1 VRGQQWQYQ
10 IKEVAVNRPG
20 IEPNLAATA
29 LRRSDL
35 NPSRIAL
42 IFEEQEIR
50 YDEFGDRVRRLASL
64 LRAGG
69 VCVGD
74 RVGYLGFNHPAQLET
89 MFAAQALGA
98 IFVPLNYRLTAQEL
112 TFIVNDAGIHTLMVD
127 DALQPVLAPARENLC
142 CRHYFSSESEVAGWR
157 HLMSERAAVEPLAEV
172 VSVDQHDVAV
182 IMYTSGTTGLPK
194 GAMLTHGNILWNNIN
209 AMLAFGGSRDD
220 VILTAAPLF
229 HIGGLNV
236 MTLGS
241 FHTGSTVVL
250 QRNFDAAKVLADF
263 ERYRVSHMF
272 GAPAMFL
279 FMSQHPSFA
288 TTDLGSVKSLICG
301 AAPVPESLI
310 ELYAA
315 RGVDFCQGYGL
326 TETAPFSSFLTPEWG
341 ISKLGSAGQAPL
353 YSATRIVD
361 TNNQPVPAGERG
373 EICLRGPNIMKGY
386 WNRPEATAEAID
398 GEGWFHSG
406 DVGYF
411 DDDGF
416 LFICDRLKDMVISGG
431 ENVYPAEVEGAL
443 YKHESIA
450 EVAVIGLPDEKWGE
464 AVTAVVALHDG
475 RQLTLEELREFAQP
489 MLARYKLPLR
499 LHVVAALPRNPA
511 GKVLKFVLKDDL
523 QK

>member
-1 VRGQQWQYQ
+1 
-10 IKEVAVNRPG
+10 VNRPG
-20 IEPNLAATA
+20 IEPNLAATM
-29 LRRSDL
+29 LRRVEL
-35 NPSRIAL
+35 NPARIAL
-42 IFEEQEIR
+42 IFEEQELR
-50 YDEFGDRVRRLASL
+50 YDEFGDRVRRLSTL
-64 LRAGG
+64 LRSGG

-74 RVGYLGFNHPAQLET
+74 RVGYLGLNHPVLLET

-98 IFVPLNYRLTAQEL
+98 IFVPMNYRLTAQEL
-112 TFIVNDAGIHTLMVD
+112 TFIINDAGIHTLVVD
-127 DALQPVLAPARENLC
+127 DATRPALEPALDGLC
-142 CRHYFSSESEVAGWR
+142 CTQYFTSESLADGWR
-157 HLMSERAAVEPLAEV
+157 HLPTERAAAEPLVAA
-172 VSVDQHDVAV
+172 VSVEIHDVAI

-209 AMLAFGGSRDD
+209 SMLAFGGSPDD

-241 FHTGSTVVL
+241 FHVGSTVVL
-250 QRNFDAAKVLADF
+250 LRNFDPAQVLADF
-263 ERYRVSHMF
+263 ERYKVTNMF

-288 TTDLGSVKSLICG
+288 RTDLSSIRVLLCG

-310 ELYAA
+310 ELYGA
-315 RGVDFCQGYGL
+315 RGINFCQGYGL
-326 TETAPFSSFLTPEWG
+326 TETSPFAAFLTPEWST
-341 ISKLGSAGQAPL
+341 SKLGSAGQPPL
-353 YSATRIVD
+353 YSETRIVD
-361 TNNQPVPAGERG
+361 DDNQPLPAGGRG

-431 ENVYPAEVEGAL
+431 ENVYPAEVESAL
-443 YKHESIA
+443 YKHEAIA

-475 RQLTLEELREFAQP
+475 HQLTIEELRSFAETT
-489 MLARYKLPLR
+489 LARYKLPLR
-499 LHVVAALPRNPA
+499 LHVVDALPRNPA
-511 GKVLKFVLKDDL
+511 GKVLKFVLKDEL
-523 QK
+523 KE

>member
-1 VRGQQWQYQ
+1 M
-10 IKEVAVNRPG
+10 NRPDM
-20 IEPNLAATA
+20 EPNLAAA
-29 LRRSDL
+29 LLRRAEL
-35 NPSRIAL
+35 NPARTAL
-42 IFEEQEIR
+42 IFEEQEFT
-50 YDEFGDRVRRLASL
+50 YGEFADRVRRLATL
-64 LRAGG
+64 LRSGG

-74 RVGYLGFNHPAQLET
+74 RVGFLGLNHPALLET

-112 TFIVNDAGIHTLMVD
+112 TFIINDAGIHTLMVD
-127 DALQPVLAPARENLC
+127 DATRPVLEPARGDLC
-142 CRHYFSSESEVAGWR
+142 SKQFFTSESAADGWR
-157 HLMSERAAVEPLAEV
+157 HLSAERSEAEPLAAA
-172 VSVDQHDVAV
+172 VSVDVHDVAV

-209 AMLAFGGSRDD
+209 SMFAFGGSRDD

-250 QRNFDAAKVLADF
+250 LRNFDAAQVLKDF
-263 ERYRVSHMF
+263 ERYKVSHMF

-288 TTDLGSVKSLICG
+288 TTNLDSIRVLLCG

-315 RGVDFCQGYGL
+315 RGIDFCQGYGL
-326 TETAPFSSFLTPEWG
+326 TETSPFASFLTPEWSR
-341 ISKLGSAGQAPL
+341 SKLGSAGQPPL
-353 YSATRIVD
+353 FSDTRVVD
-361 TNNQPVPAGERG
+361 DNNQPVAAGVRG
-373 EICLRGPNIMKGY
+373 EICMRGPNIMKGY
-386 WNRPEATAEAID
+386 WNRPEASAEAID
-398 GEGWFHSG
+398 AQGWFHSG

-431 ENVYPAEVEGAL
+431 ENVYPAEVESAL

-464 AVTAVVALHDG
+464 AVTAVIALHDG
-475 RQLTLEELREFAQP
+475 HQLTLEELRAFAEP
-489 MLARYKLPLR
+489 KLARYKLPLR
-499 LHVVAALPRNPA
+499 LHVVDALPRNPA
-511 GKVLKFVLKDDL
+511 GKVLKFVLKDTL
-523 QK
+523 K

>member
-1 VRGQQWQYQ
+1 M
-10 IKEVAVNRPG
+10 
-20 IEPNLAATA
+20 
-29 LRRSDL
+29 LRRAEL
-35 NPSRIAL
+35 NPARIAL
-42 IFEEQEIR
+42 IFEEQELR
-50 YDEFGDRVRRLASL
+50 YDEFGERVRRLSTL
-64 LRAGG
+64 LRSGG

-74 RVGYLGFNHPAQLET
+74 RVGYLGLNHPVLLET

-98 IFVPLNYRLTAQEL
+98 IFVPMNYRLTAQEL
-112 TFIVNDAGIHTLMVD
+112 TFIINDAGIHTLVVD
-127 DALQPVLAPARENLC
+127 DATRPALEPAIAGLC
-142 CRHYFSSESEVAGWR
+142 CTQYFTSESLADGWR
-157 HLMSERAAVEPLAEV
+157 HLPTERAAAAPLVAA
-172 VSVDQHDVAV
+172 VSVDIHDVAI

-209 AMLAFGGSRDD
+209 SMLAFGGSPDD

-241 FHTGSTVVL
+241 FHVGSTVVL
-250 QRNFDAAKVLADF
+250 LRNFDAAQVLVDF
-263 ERYRVSHMF
+263 ERYKVTNMF

-288 TTDLGSVKSLICG
+288 HTNLSSIRVLLCG

-310 ELYAA
+310 ELYSA
-315 RGVDFCQGYGL
+315 RGINFCQGYGL
-326 TETAPFSSFLTPEWG
+326 TETSPFSAFLTPEWS
-341 ISKLGSAGQAPL
+341 ISKLGSAGQPPL
-353 YSATRIVD
+353 YSETRIVD
-361 TNNQPVPAGERG
+361 DDNQPLPAGGRG

-431 ENVYPAEVEGAL
+431 ENVYPAEVESAL
-443 YKHESIA
+443 YKHEAIA

-475 RQLTLEELREFAQP
+475 HQLTIEELRSFAET
-489 MLARYKLPLR
+489 MLARYKLPAR
-499 LHVVAALPRNPA
+499 LHVVDALPRNPA
-511 GKVLKFVLKDDL
+511 GKVLKFVLKDEL
-523 QK
+523 KK

>member
-1 VRGQQWQYQ
+1 M
-10 IKEVAVNRPG
+10 NRPE
-20 IEPNLAATA
+20 IEPNLAATM
-29 LRRSDL
+29 LRRADL
-35 NPSRIAL
+35 NPERIAL
-42 IFEEQEIR
+42 VFEEQEIPF
-50 YDEFGDRVRRLASL
+50 DEFGDRVRRQASL
-64 LRAGG
+64 FRSSS

-74 RVGYLGFNHPAQLET
+74 RVGYLGFNHPALLET

-112 TFIVNDAGIHTLMVD
+112 TFIINDAGIHTLVVD
-127 DALQPVLAPARENLC
+127 DALRPVVEPALHELG
-142 CRHYFSSESEVAGWR
+142 CRHYFSSESEAAGWR
-157 HLMSERAAVEPLAEV
+157 HLATERAVAEPLISA
-172 VSVDQHDVAV
+172 VSVDSHDVAV

-209 AMLAFGGSRDD
+209 AMLAFGCSRDD

-241 FHTGSTVVL
+241 FHVGSTVVL
-250 QRNFDAAKVLADF
+250 LRSFDAGRVLADF
-263 ERYRVSHMF
+263 ERYKVSHMF

-279 FMSQHPSFA
+279 FMSQHPTFA
-288 TTDLGSVKSLICG
+288 TANLGSVKNLICG

-315 RGVDFCQGYGL
+315 RGVGFCQGYGL
-326 TETAPFSSFLTPEWG
+326 TETAPFSTFLTPEWAA
-341 ISKLGSAGQAPL
+341 SKLGSAGQSPL

-361 TNNQPVPAGERG
+361 DNNRPLAAGERG

-386 WNRPEATAEAID
+386 WNRPEATAAAID
-398 GEGWFHSG
+398 QEGWFHSG

-411 DDDGF
+411 DEDGF

-443 YKHESIA
+443 YKHASIA

-475 RQLTLEELREFAQP
+475 HHLTLEELREFAQP
-489 MLARYKLPLR
+489 LLARYKLPLR
-499 LHVVAALPRNPA
+499 LHLVDALPRNPA

-523 QK
+523 QT